1 MLKEYE
7 EKNIFFF
14 FGGGGEGGRLG
25 WGDADGRRIGERFFF
40 FFFFFFWGKKKKKI
54 PDKSEHNKIKKSNE
68 RSGNTRISLGS
79 A

>member
-7 EKNIFFF
+7 EKTFFWGVTGVRGCRWEEDWGEIFFF
-14 FGGGGEGGRLG
+14 FFLR
-25 WGDADGRRIGERFFF
+25 
-40 FFFFFFWGKKKKKI
+40 KKEKKI

-68 RSGNTRISLGS
+68 RSGNIRISLGS